1 MNRCPL
7 SANQYGQRPCCIDE
21 CALYSN
27 GCLITEALKTYINN
41 NKPITAYKTPT
52 GPNRQDWYGNV
63 SSQFGG
69 DR

>member
-1 MNRCPL
+1 MNKCPL
-7 SANQYGQRPCCIDE
+7 TAHYGSRPYCNEE

-27 GCLITEALKTYINN
+27 GCLIAEALKTYINN

-52 GPNRQDWYGNV
+52 GPNRQDWYGNI